1 MSYNFAPV
9 PVPVLKPVKYNIPA
23 SSDDAISTLPGT
35 FPEFCEQVML
45 MTEGGLA
52 PFSLVPWQLDF
63 SRRILEDLTHQK
75 ASLSV
80 MKSRQIGNTL
90 LVLLIE
96 LWQCLWNPRFK
107 VLVLDR
113 TERDAHEHAREL
125 RIIIKQLNIP
135 LVTDNLSL
143 LQFENGAQMIFR
155 SADPS
160 TCGRGLRS
168 VNIVH
173 VEEQGHQPNLE
184 ETLTVT
190 DALRNNAPNS
200 KVILIGTPNGKQ
212 MYYYKLLR
220 SVITEAEITRS
231 VEGIRAET
239 IEPYQVFTQNGIDYA
254 FLINWRAMPWL
265 AAKENPGFLEEK
277 RQSGI
282 ITETGILVEYELEFS
297 ESESAVFSPVLVRS
311 AEVDQPPL
319 RQSIHTGELWY
330 EEPDSDGIYY
340 AGGDPNGG
348 SLTSGDAAALVIL
361 RKLDNKLRVAY
372 IYRKKSGTSSAHVS
386 RWSDALKAFDP
397 IESRIESN
405 NTGYTWLE
413 QLAALCPNQC
423 IEASKTTEST
433 RPQLITLLT
442 LALERGD
449 LKTPANSQISKELL
463 SFVLNANGKPE
474 AAQGANDDVIFALM
488 HALKAAGY
496 GVTQDQP
503 GFPSLNQSEID
514 DVLISL

>member
-1 MSYNFAPV
+1 MKVAHRHQKKLPPTV
-9 PVPVLKPVKYNIPA
+9 
-23 SSDDAISTLPGT
+23 DAAIAALPDT
-35 FPEFCEQVML
+35 FPEFCKQVTL

-63 SRRILEDLTHQK
+63 SSLILERLANQK

-90 LVLLIE
+90 LLLLIE
-96 LWQCLWNPRFK
+96 LWLCAHCPRFK

-125 RIIIKQLNIP
+125 RIIIKQMGIE

-143 LQFENGAQMIFR
+143 LQFDNGAQMIFR

-173 VEEQGHQPNLE
+173 IEEQGHQPNLE

-200 KVILIGTPNGKQ
+200 KVILVGTPNGKQ
-212 MYYYKLLR
+212 MYYYSLLK
-220 SVITEAEITRS
+220 SIISEAEITRT

-239 IEPYQVFTQNGIDYA
+239 IEPYQQFTKNGVDFA

-265 AAKENPGFLEEK
+265 AEKKDPGFLEEK
-277 RQSGI
+277 RRSGV

-311 AEVDQPPL
+311 AEVDLEPI
-319 RQSIHTGELWY
+319 RQSPHTGEIWY
-330 EEPDSDGIYY
+330 EEPDQNVVYY
-340 AGGDPNGG
+340 VGGDPNGG

-361 RKLDNKLRVAY
+361 RQEGDILSPAY

-386 RWSDALKAFDP
+386 RWADAIQAFSP
-397 IESRIESN
+397 LETRVESN
-405 NTGYTWLE
+405 NTGLTWIE
-413 QLAALCPNQC
+413 QLAALCPSQS

-442 LALERGD
+442 LALEREH
-449 LKTPANSQISKELL
+449 LKIPKDSHISKELL
-463 SFVLNANGKPE
+463 SFVVNANGKPE
-474 AAQGANDDVIFALM
+474 AAQGANDDVLFALM
-488 HALKAAGY
+488 HALKASGY
-496 GVTQDQP
+496 KYFG
-503 GFPSLNQSEID
+503 SKK
-514 DVLISL
+514 